1 MATKCLPDEK
11 RCRWM
16 SVLAESDSADLEQFW
31 ERFGPRPQYEVVQ
44 GPETGLLMV
53 QGRVGGTGAR
63 FCVGEVTVTRCTV
76 VMPSGAVGTAM
87 VLGCRP
93 RHAEIAAAIDAALQ
107 NERERTRILEQIV
120 APLEQR
126 LKEACQREASRVM
139 ATQVH
144 FDTMVR
150 GE

>member
-1 MATKCLPDEK
+1 
-11 RCRWM
+11 M